1 MKILFLTMGH
11 VSKLRGGV
19 DKVTDTLALNFIQKG
34 HDVLM
39 MSVWKPVPGDK
50 IESYQ
55 HFLPSQE
62 IDSQTNVTY
71 LKSFLTEN
79 RVDVIVNQSEP
90 IRLMNLIVSS
100 HGSIPIV
107 SVIHTDPQAALKAI
121 NDTWDKWMYEQGKSR
136 FILKYPYYFLRRLY
150 QRKTRRQF
158 LKDKYSFYYEQC
170 AAIVL
175 LSERFKESFKEIAG
189 LSNEEKLFA
198 ISNPMSTDILGN
210 HCEKEKLILFVGRL
224 EFSPKRLDR
233 LFKVWTQIKDKTGWK
248 IKILGDGEERE
259 FYERYVKEL
268 HINNV
273 EFLGTVT
280 PVSYYNKASILCVT
294 SSHEGF
300 SLAILEALQND
311 VIPVAFDSY
320 EAVHDLIIDGY
331 NGYIVPA
338 FSIKGYRI
346 ALENLISNED
356 LRKTMRKNIKEKNRR
371 NEFNG
376 DVIADKWIHLF
387 EKLVK
392 N

>member
-11 VSKLRGGV
+11 VSKLRGV

-39 MSVWKPVPGDK
+39 MSVWKPVLGDK

-55 HFLPSQE
+55 YFLPSQE
-62 IDSQTNVTY
+62 IDSQTNVAY
-71 LKSFLTEN
+71 LRSFLTEN

-100 HGSIPIV
+100 HGNIPIV

-175 LSERFKESFKEIAG
+175 LSERFKESFKEIAR
-189 LSNEEKLFA
+189 LSNEEKLFS

-259 FYERYVKEL
+259 FYERYAKEL

-273 EFLGTVT
+273 EFLR
-280 PVSYYNKASILCVT
+280 P
-294 SSHEGF
+294 
-300 SLAILEALQND
+300 
-311 VIPVAFDSY
+311 
-320 EAVHDLIIDGY
+320 
-331 NGYIVPA
+331 
-338 FSIKGYRI
+338 
-346 ALENLISNED
+346 
-356 LRKTMRKNIKEKNRR
+356 
-371 NEFNG
+371 
-376 DVIADKWIHLF
+376 
-387 EKLVK
+387 
-392 N
+392 